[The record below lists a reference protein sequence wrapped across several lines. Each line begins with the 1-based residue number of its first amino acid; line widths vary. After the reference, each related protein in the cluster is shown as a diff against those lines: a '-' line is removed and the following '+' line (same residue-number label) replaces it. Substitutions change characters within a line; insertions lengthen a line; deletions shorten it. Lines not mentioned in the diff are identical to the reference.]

1 MKDGGPTRGD
11 LSPILQD
18 PYEATRDPTDRAFN
32 ERIKVSR
39 ENLLDVGRILYLLLQ
54 DLSYLLSLEP
64 LIGVCADQT
73 NPLVTR
79 GVTLYQG
86 GVSAGESLKPS
97 EHTIAQFS

>member
-1 MKDGGPTRGD
+1 MKDGGPARGD

-18 PYEATRDPTDRAFN
+18 PYEATRNPTDRAFN
-32 ERIKVSR
+32 EGIKVSR
-39 ENLLDVGRILYLLLQ
+39 GNLFNVGRILYLLLQ

-64 LIGVCADQT
+64 FIRVCADKT

-79 GVTLYQG
+79 GVTVYKG

-97 EHTIAQFS
+97 EHTISQFS